1 MIEKNSILTRGV
13 DSVLPSRNKLAEFI
27 KENKVKVYLGL
38 DPTASLLHLGHSIPL
53 RKLNQFAQMGA
64 ETILLVGN
72 GTVKIGDPTGKD
84 KSRPQLSD
92 EEINQN
98 FLNWKRQASK
108 ILDFDKIQIAY
119 NDDWLK
125 KLNFNKLIKLL
136 SHATIQQLLERD
148 MFAKRQEKNLPIFAH
163 EIIYPLIQ
171 GYDSVALNANL
182 EIGGTDQTFN
192 MMMGRHLQKIYN
204 NKEKFILTVPL
215 VNGLDGRKMSKSLN
229 NFIAL
234 EEEPN
239 SMYGKLMSIK
249 DDQIITY
256 FELLTDVSITEIKTI
271 KQALQ
276 SKENPINFK
285 KKLAF
290 TITSNLHNKDL
301 AIKAE
306 KQFEKIVQ
314 KKEIPKDIPSVNIK
328 KNSTLKEVL
337 QTCNLN
343 LSNSDIKR
351 MIKQNGIN
359 IVDKNQK
366 INHINDIINQSCL
379 LKIGKRKFFK
389 LEIKD

>member
-1 MIEKNSILTRGV
+1 MIEKNLLLDRGV
-13 DSVLPSRNKLAEFI
+13 DNILPSKDKLLQFI
-27 KENKVKVYLGL
+27 KENKIKVYLGL
-38 DPTASLLHLGHSIPL
+38 DPTANLLHLGHSIPL

-64 ETILLVGN
+64 ETTLLVGN

-92 EEINQN
+92 EEINKN

-108 ILDFDKIQIAY
+108 ILDFDKIKIAY

-148 MFAKRQEKNLPIFAH
+148 MFVNRQKKNLPIFAH

-171 GYDSVALNANL
+171 GYDSVALDANL

-192 MMMGRHLQKIYN
+192 MMMGRHLQKIYH

-215 VNGLDGRKMSKSLN
+215 INGIDGRKMSKSLN

-239 SMYGKLMSIK
+239 TMYGKLMSIK
-249 DDQIITY
+249 DNQIITY
-256 FELLTDVSITEIKTI
+256 FELLTDIANSEIKII
-271 KQALQ
+271 KQALMSQ
-276 SKENPINFK
+276 ENPINFK
-285 KKLAF
+285 KQLAF
-290 TITSNLHNKDL
+290 LITKSLHNKDL

-306 KQFEKIVQ
+306 KQFETVVQ
-314 KKEIPKDIPSVNIK
+314 KKEIPSNIPSIKIK
-328 KNSTLKEVL
+328 KNTGLKEVL
-337 QTCNLN
+337 QSCNLN

-366 INHINDIINQSCL
+366 INHINDVITQSCL

>member
-13 DSVLPSRNKLAEFI
+13 DSVLPSRDKLVEFI

-125 KLNFNKLIKLL
+125 KLNFNQFIKLL

-171 GYDSVALNANL
+171 GYDSVALDANL

-215 VNGLDGRKMSKSLN
+215 INGLDGRKMSKSLN

-290 TITSNLHNKDL
+290 TITSSLHSKDL

-306 KQFEKIVQ
+306 KQFEKVVQ
-314 KKEIPKDIPSVNIK
+314 KKEIPKDIPNVSVK
-328 KNSTLKEVL
+328 KNSSLKEVL
-337 QTCNLN
+337 QSCNLN

-366 INHINDIINQSCL
+366 INHINDIITQSCL